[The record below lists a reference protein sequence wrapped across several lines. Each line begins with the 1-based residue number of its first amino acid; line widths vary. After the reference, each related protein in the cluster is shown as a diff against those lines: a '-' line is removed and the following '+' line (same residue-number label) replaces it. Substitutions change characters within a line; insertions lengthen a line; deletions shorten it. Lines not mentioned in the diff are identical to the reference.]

1 MKKGCTSQEVKKP
14 RSIELP
20 VLKNSAN
27 QKSDIRN
34 SRTSRWRAVALITLT
49 LLMMAHII
57 QWYLMGQTIS
67 PIEPSE
73 AMHTLQR
80 GAVNA
85 GFIFFT
91 LAILATLIFGRF
103 VCGWGCH
110 ILALQDFCAWLLKK
124 FGLTPKPF
132 RSRLLVFVP
141 LIVALYMFVYP
152 TVYRFF
158 AKPKNEP
165 LIPQFTNHLVT
176 GEFWA
181 TFPSVAVAIPFLFIC
196 GFMTVYF
203 LGQKGFCTYACP
215 YGGFFSLADKVAPGK
230 IRVTDACNQCGHC
243 TATCTSNVLVHAE
256 VKQYGMVVDPGC
268 MKCMDCVSVCPN
280 DALYFGFGKPAVSVP
295 KKIKKNYLLM
305 WMEEIGG
312 VLAFVLSYFVLS
324 SFAVENV
331 YPLVPIWTA
340 FATYFVVKALKILI
354 AKDEKNYSLTRMEE
368 IVAVL
373 VFAASYL
380 AVWDVYQLVPMLM
393 ALGIA
398 TVTTFLALR
407 TLRLLQAKDLSFYRF
422 NLKSSSRI
430 RKAGWAFLSFALLWI
445 GLNAHSGWVHYHE
458 SAGAHAFENIKI
470 PDELALARTN
480 PARWLSASDN
490 QNITEGKKHLNSAVD
505 GGLFVNSEALPK
517 LAWLEYLSGNTEQA
531 VNLLGKAAGH
541 QQGQGKA
548 LSLYYRGAILNRL
561 GRYEEALTSLDQAL
575 AERTDLITAREERG
589 ESLWQLGRKQEAIST
604 WSEAVQNS
612 PNLPLANN
620 FLAGAAASLGQS
632 EAAAA
637 YEKQADRITPADPLF
652 HWMVGLRLQNVGMN
666 ELAEKHFQRA
676 IQLNPEFKKARN

>member
-1 MKKGCTSQEVKKP
+1 MKTGCESQKAKKQ

-20 VLKNSAN
+20 VLQNPAP
-27 QKSDIRN
+27 QKSEIRH
-34 SRTSRWRAVALITLT
+34 SKTSRWRAIALITLT
-49 LLMMAHII
+49 LLMIAHFV
-57 QWYLMGQTIS
+57 QWRITGETIS

-85 GFIFFT
+85 GFIFFI
-91 LAILATLIFGRF
+91 LAILATLVFGRF

-152 TVYRFF
+152 TVFRYF
-158 AKPKNEP
+158 AAPKNEP

-176 GEFWA
+176 SEFWA
-181 TFPSVAVAIPFLFIC
+181 TFPPVFVAIPFLFIC

-243 TATCTSNVLVHAE
+243 TAVCTSNVLVHAE
-256 VKQYGMVVDPGC
+256 VAQYGMVVDQGC

-280 DALYFGFGKPAVSVP
+280 DALYFGFGKPAIGVP
-295 KKIKKNYLLM
+295 QTIK
-305 WMEEIGG
+305 
-312 VLAFVLSYFVLS
+312 
-324 SFAVENV
+324 
-331 YPLVPIWTA
+331 
-340 FATYFVVKALKILI
+340 
-354 AKDEKNYSLTRMEE
+354 KNYSLTWAEE
-368 IVAVL
+368 VVGAFIFL
-373 VFAASYL
+373 ASFM

-398 TVTTFLALR
+398 TITTFLALR
-407 TLRLLQAKDLSFYRF
+407 TFRLFQAKDLSFYRF
-422 NLKSSSRI
+422 NLKSSGKI
-430 RKAGWAFLSFALLWI
+430 QQAGLVFLSFASLWI

-458 SAGAHAFENIKI
+458 SAGARAFEKLRI

-480 PARWLSASDN
+480 PDQWLSAADR
-490 QNITEGKKHLNSAVD
+490 QNIAEGKKHLDSAVSI
-505 GGLFVNSEALPK
+505 GLFTNNTALPK
-517 LAWLEYLSGNTEQA
+517 LAWFEYLSGNTEQA
-531 VNLLGKAAGH
+531 VNLLGSAAEH
-541 QQGQGKA
+541 QHGQAKA
-548 LSLYYRGAILNRL
+548 LSFYYRGAILNRL
-561 GRYEEALTSLDQAL
+561 GRYDEALNSLDQAL
-575 AERTDLITAREERG
+575 AEASDLILAREEKG
-589 ESLWQLGRKQEAIST
+589 ESLWQIGRKE
-604 WSEAVQNS
+604 EAVSVWNDTVQRNPS
-612 PNLPLANN
+612 LPLTNN
-620 FLAGAAASLGQS
+620 LLAGAAVSQGQS

-637 YEKQADRITPADPLF
+637 YQKQADRFTPNDPLF
-652 HWMVGLRLQNVGMN
+652 HWMIALRLQNVGMN
-666 ELAEKHFQRA
+666 VLAEKHFQRA
-676 IQLNPEFKKARN
+676 IQLNPQFRSRAKS